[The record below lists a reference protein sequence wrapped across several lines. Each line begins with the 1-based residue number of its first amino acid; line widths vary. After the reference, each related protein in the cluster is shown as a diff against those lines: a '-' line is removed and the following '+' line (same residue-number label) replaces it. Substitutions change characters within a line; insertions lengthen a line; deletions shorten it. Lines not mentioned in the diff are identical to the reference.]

1 MAIHLSIFT
10 PSIITLKLN
19 TWPNRTLTHLNCLTS
34 PQPSPSS
41 PHSDST
47 SFQVSYLVNNFDFS
61 PQFAS
66 RLCSAYRVGFKTTQN
81 PDSVIHFF
89 TNYGFSNSQLRDMI
103 AKAPW
108 LLSWNLSKTVL
119 PKIEFFLS
127 KGASNYDIVHLVSKN
142 PRALSPSLENH
153 IVPTYELLYRFLQ
166 SDRDFIASLLQNPYL
181 LSHHLVPRNI
191 TMLIENG
198 VSDSNILRILRNR
211 SRILSAHN
219 MVNLLEELKDLGI
232 NPSRY
237 AFGVAL
243 IAKTSVSK
251 TSWKKKVDAFKK
263 WGWSDENVIESF
275 KKQPYCMLTSI
286 EKINLV
292 MNFWVNQLGW
302 NALALAK
309 QPVIFCLSLE
319 KRIIP
324 RASILQFLLNNG
336 LRNNN
341 TSLTYPFAVS
351 EEDFVD
357 MFINRYEKES
367 SYLLNLYQEKLKLAD
382 TGDKNCMS

>member
-19 TWPNRTLTHLNCLTS
+19 TWPNRSLTHLNCLTS

-47 SFQVSYLVNNFDFS
+47 SFQVSYLINNFDFS
-61 PQFAS
+61 LQFAS
-66 RLCSAYRVGFKTTQN
+66 KLCSIHRLCFKATQK

-108 LLSWNLSKTVL
+108 LLSCNLSKTVL
-119 PKIEFFLS
+119 PKFQFFLS
-127 KGASNYDIVHLVSKN
+127 KGASNSDIAYLVSKN
-142 PRALSPSLENH
+142 PRILSSSLEKH

-166 SDRDFIASLLQNPYL
+166 SDMDVIASAIQNPDI
-181 LSHHLVPRNI
+181 LSRHLVPCNI

-198 VSDSNILRILRNR
+198 VSDSNIVRILRTR
-211 SRILSAHN
+211 SRTLDAHH
-219 MVNLLEELKDLGI
+219 MVSLLEELKDLGF
-232 NPSRY
+232 NPSKTT
-237 AFGVAL
+237 FTIAL
-243 IAKTSVSK
+243 MAKASVPK
-251 TSWKKKVDAFKK
+251 TRWKEKVDAFNK
-263 WGWSDENVIESF
+263 WGWSDEDVIEAF

-302 NALALAK
+302 NALALVK
-309 QPVIFCLSLE
+309 QPAVFCLSLE

-324 RASILQFLLNNG
+324 RASIVQFLLNNG

-341 TSLTYPFAVS
+341 ASLTYPFILS
-351 EEDFVD
+351 EKMFVD
-357 MFINRYEKES
+357 TCIKRYEKES
-367 SYLLNLYQEKLKLAD
+367 SYLLKLYQEKLKPACQD
-382 TGDKNCMS
+382 